1 MLYDIN
7 KLYISVRY
15 LHPAFPV
22 KTPTFFGD
30 AGEVKPSNLRGE
42 ICKICALGTPNF
54 GGQPKELDHAFVFEI
69 WMRQATFIY
78 TDRVVMV

>member
-1 MLYDIN
+1 MLLNAIDIN

-42 ICKICALGTPNF
+42 ICALGTPNF
-54 GGQPKELDHAFVFEI
+54 GGQPKELDPFVFEI